1 MNRQIQRVKVIMIT
15 LAARESSINSSTSL
29 HSALALIVT
38 VLLLLQKLN
47 RESGEV
53 TKEQEEV
60 LRGT

>member
-1 MNRQIQRVKVIMIT
+1 MIT